1 MESATT
7 REARAR
13 AGRGGD
19 PALGQGDLAPS
30 KKNASRL
37 KASLIF
43 LDESG
48 FLTSPFV
55 RRTWAPRGRT
65 PVLIQNGH
73 RDKVSVVAV
82 LSVSP
87 KRRRVG
93 LYFSLYPNKN
103 INGEVMID
111 FLRDLRRHIR
121 NPMVLVWDRSL
132 THRARGVGE
141 FLHGTKG
148 YHPVLL
154 PPYAPELNPVEL
166 VWAYLKTNPLANLGA
181 LDVWDLLS
189 ATNRHARRLQRR
201 EDLLRSLIGSGPLFL
216 RLT

>member
-1 MESATT
+1 MESATA
-7 REARAR
+7 REARER

-19 PALGQGDLAPS
+19 PALGQGDLAAS

-37 KASLIF
+37 KASLVF

-103 INGEVMID
+103 INSEVMID

-141 FLHGTKG
+141 FLHGTTG
-148 YHPVLL
+148 YHAVLL
-154 PPYAPELNPVEL
+154 PPHAPELNPVEL
-166 VWAYLKTNPLANLGA
+166 VWAYLKTNP
-181 LDVWDLLS
+181 WR
-189 ATNRHARRLQRR
+189 T
-201 EDLLRSLIGSGPLFL
+201 SGPWMCGIC
-216 RLT
+216 